1 MKFKLSLG
9 AVNAVNFEGVFPM
22 RVSNFLS
29 SPAVLPLKI
38 LHNDQ
43 THILL
48 IFYWIIVTKH
58 TFWYV
63 NSEQKWSRRFFVQN
77 IQPEMF

>member
-1 MKFKLSLG
+1 MHFNKYNTISKPQEGSTCKDSHAKCFITTNSTAKLKLSLG

-22 RVSNFLS
+22 RVSDFLS

-48 IFYWIIVTKH
+48 IFY
-58 TFWYV
+58 
-63 NSEQKWSRRFFVQN
+63 
-77 IQPEMF
+77 